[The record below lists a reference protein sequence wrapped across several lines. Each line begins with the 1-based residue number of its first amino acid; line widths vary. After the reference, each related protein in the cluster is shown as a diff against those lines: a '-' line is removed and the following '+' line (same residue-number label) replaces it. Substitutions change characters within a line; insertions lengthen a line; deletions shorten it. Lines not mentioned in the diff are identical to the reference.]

1 MTLST
6 LYEGVTLVGVPTDVG
21 AGLRGASMGPQALRV
36 AGLAAALVRRGL
48 DVQDRGD
55 LIGPANPLASPVDGF
70 RHLNE
75 TAQWSRLAFDAVYAE
90 LSSNRLPIMLGGDH
104 SMGIGSVSAAA
115 RHCRETGKK
124 LRLLWLDAHTD
135 FNTAKHTPTGNTHG
149 MPVACLCGY
158 GPDILTSIGGHTPAI
173 QSKQVCQIGIRSVDD
188 GERELVHDAGIEV
201 FDMRDIDEVG
211 MRAVMEAALS
221 NVDADTHLHVS
232 FDVDFLDPSIAP
244 GVGTPV
250 QGGPTYR
257 EAQLCMEMIADCAR
271 VGSLDIVELNPA
283 LDVRNQ
289 TALVAVELVESIFGK
304 STLVRRSTVRRNP

>member
-1 MTLST
+1 MNYATW
-6 LYEGVTLVGVPTDVG
+6 YEGVTVVGAPTDIG

-55 LIGPANPLASPVDGF
+55 LSGPANPLALPVDGF

-75 TAQWSRLAFDAVYAE
+75 TAQWSRLAYEAVYAE
-90 LSSNRLPIMLGGDH
+90 LSANRLPIMLGGDH

-115 RHCRETGKK
+115 RHCRETGKT
-124 LRLLWLDAHTD
+124 LRVLWLDAHTD
-135 FNTAKHTPTGNTHG
+135 FNTAKLTPTGNTHG

-173 QSKQVCQIGIRSVDD
+173 RTSQVCQIGIRSVDD

-201 FDMRDIDEVG
+201 FDMRDVDEMG
-211 MRAVMEAALS
+211 MRAVMEEALAS
-221 NVDADTHLHVS
+221 VDADTHLHVS

-271 VGSLDIVELNPA
+271 IGSLDIVELNPA